1 MYIFFGPG
9 CLNFEF
15 DSIFLVAKH
24 PQEVK
29 LSVCMQW
36 CIIKM
41 VIYCLGYVVTCNN
54 KLSYQ

>member
-15 DSIFLVAKH
+15 DSIFLGAKH

-29 LSVCMQW
+29 CVYAMMYYKNGNLLFRVCGH
-36 CIIKM
+36 
-41 VIYCLGYVVTCNN
+41 L
-54 KLSYQ
+54 